1 MVKILIADD
10 HDVVRHGL
18 RVVLSAVPGW
28 EVVAEACDGQEA
40 VRLAL
45 ELKPDVAIV
54 DYGLPVLNG
63 VEITRQVRSRL
74 PKTEILFFTMH
85 DSDALLQSALQAGA
99 RGYVLKSDADEYLI
113 SAVRS
118 VGQHRPF
125 FTGRVSERMMETFL
139 AAQATATILTPRE
152 TAVVKLIAEGRTNK
166 EMADLLYLSPKT
178 IETHR
183 ASALR
188 KLSLSTTADLIRYAV
203 RNNLTDS

>member
-1 MVKILIADD
+1 MNILIADD

-18 RVVLSAVPGW
+18 RMILGGVPGW
-28 EVVAEACDGQEA
+28 QVVAEASDGQEA

-45 ELKPDVAIV
+45 ELKPDVAVI
-54 DYGLPVLNG
+54 DYGLPLLNG
-63 VEITRQVRSRL
+63 VEVTRQIRPRL

-85 DSDALLQSALQAGA
+85 DSDSLLQNALQAGA
-99 RGYVLKSDADEYLI
+99 RGYILKSDADEYLI

-118 VGQHRPF
+118 VGQHKPF
-125 FTGRVSERMMETFL
+125 FTGRVSERMVETFL
-139 AAQATATILTPRE
+139 AAQVSASVLTPRE
-152 TAVVKLIAEGRTNK
+152 TAVVKLISEGRTNK

>member
-1 MVKILIADD
+1 MKILIADD

-18 RVVLSAVPGW
+18 RLVLGTIPGW
-28 EVVAEACDGQEA
+28 QVIAEASNGQEA

-45 ELKPDVAIV
+45 ELKPDVAVV
-54 DYGLPVLNG
+54 DYGLPILNG
-63 VEITRQVRSRL
+63 VEITRQIRARL
-74 PKTEILFFTMH
+74 PKTEILLFTMH

-99 RGYVLKSDADEYLI
+99 RGYILKSDADEYLI
-113 SAVRS
+113 SGVRS
-118 VGQHRPF
+118 VAQHKPF

-139 AAQATATILTPRE
+139 AAQATSSVLTPRE

-188 KLSLSTTADLIRYAV
+188 KLSLATTADLIRYAV
-203 RNNLTDS
+203 RNNLTDA